1 MCVLCLNNPPLNAIG
16 FELLEQLCSAFSR
29 ANTDKDVRGIIVTG
43 DDDHF
48 SAGADVNIFKRIAT
62 SLVEQGCLG
71 QKTGAGVYKYEKGDY
86 TPQDDVAI
94 VLGTGFPNF
103 RGGVLKYAYDLGID
117 NVICRLES
125 LAERFGERFRLCKL
139 LQNKTGV

>member
-1 MCVLCLNNPPLNAIG
+1 MIKYHK
-16 FELLEQLCSAFSR
+16 SDIYRS
-29 ANTDKDVRGIIVTG
+29 
-43 DDDHF
+43 
-48 SAGADVNIFKRIAT
+48 T

-71 QKTGAGVYKYEKGDY
+71 QNTGGGVYKYEKGDY
-86 TPQDDVAI
+86 TPQDDVAMA
-94 VLGTGFPNF
+94 LGTVFPDF

-125 LAERFGERFRLCKL
+125 PAERFGERFRLCKF